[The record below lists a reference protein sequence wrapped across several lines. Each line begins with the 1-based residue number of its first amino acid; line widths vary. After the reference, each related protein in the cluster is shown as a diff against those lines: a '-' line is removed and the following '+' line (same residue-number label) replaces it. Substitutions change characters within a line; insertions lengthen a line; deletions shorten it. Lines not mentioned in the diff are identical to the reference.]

1 MNRRKI
7 LRCGLLLTL
16 LGILPYTAIAEN
28 SLNFGDYVVHFNAFR
43 SDSLT
48 PEIAKAYQ
56 LTRRNNRMVVNIT
69 VLKRLADNKTQPV
82 KATVTGFASNL
93 TGQVKNLEFREIFDG
108 EAIYYLAQA
117 QISNRETLKFDIKAV
132 PENETISAKVKFKQQ
147 FFTD

>member
-1 MNRRKI
+1 MKRRKI

-16 LGILPYTAIAEN
+16 LGILPSTAIAEN

-82 KATVTGFASNL
+82 KAAVTGFASNL

-117 QISNRETLKFDIKAV
+117 QIANRETLKFDIKAV